1 LLKERIQFSK
11 EVKELTD
18 KCTEHQEQ
26 AHSVQQRSLELED
39 LLDTSK
45 THAEGAYSRTQE
57 LEQEL
62 NSTYE
67 KLKGIEEE
75 LEQYISKASQL
86 SEQHIKKLKLNWIHQ
101 HIRPH
106 HLITV

>member
-18 KCTEHQEQ
+18 KCSEHQEQ
-26 AHSVQQRSLELED
+26 AHSVQQISLELED

-62 NSTYE
+62 ESRLEGGWIGRNWNSQ
-67 KLKGIEEE
+67 K
-75 LEQYISKASQL
+75 
-86 SEQHIKKLKLNWIHQ
+86 
-101 HIRPH
+101 
-106 HLITV
+106 